1 MKSHNKSYESMFNQ
15 IKATY
20 FLHILEGQ
28 TSGFHTLISLLNS
41 YKNLQFLIFWGTR
54 AHILGPR
61 NLTDWNLHED
71 LYVRSVSNP
80 ILFGVSGVAY
90 FIWEEGG
97 GGVGVMTMEWNLA
110 HIEAMICEVKID
122 CEFSKWQIIF
132 DEASTT

>member
-28 TSGFHTLISLLNS
+28 ASGFHTLISLLNS

-97 GGVGVMTMEWNLA
+97 GGGGVMTMEWNLA

-122 CEFSKWQIIF
+122 CQFSKWQIIF